1 MTSCGDKESTMTHPF
16 DDPDGVYQVLVNEE
30 QQQSLWPRDVRAPAG
45 WSPVF
50 GPDTRDAC
58 VDYVE
63 SHWLDLRPASTRAA
77 R

>member
-1 MTSCGDKESTMTHPF
+1 MQNPF
-16 DDPDGVYQVLVNEE
+16 DDPDGVYQVLVNDDR
-30 QQQSLWPRDVRAPAG
+30 QHSLWPRDVGVPAG

-58 VDYVE
+58 VGYVE
-63 SHWLDLRPASTRAA
+63 DHWADLRPAPARAA

>member
-1 MTSCGDKESTMTHPF
+1 MANPF
-16 DDPDGVYQVLVNEE
+16 DDPDGAYQVLVNEE
-30 QQQSLWPRDVRAPAG
+30 QQHSLWPRDVRVPAG

-58 VDYVE
+58 VGYVE
-63 SHWLDLRPASTRAA
+63 SHWTDMRPAPVRAA